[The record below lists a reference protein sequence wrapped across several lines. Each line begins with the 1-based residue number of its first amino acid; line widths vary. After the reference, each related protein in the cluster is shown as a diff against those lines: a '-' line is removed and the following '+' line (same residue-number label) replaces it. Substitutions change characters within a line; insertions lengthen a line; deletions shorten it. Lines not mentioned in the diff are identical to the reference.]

1 MKREKSYIMDIGKTD
16 YSTSVE
22 SCWVKV
28 VEMQTIMVDTNQMRK
43 AADKVLGRQSAAF
56 V

>member
-1 MKREKSYIMDIGKTD
+1 MDIGNTD
-16 YSTSVE
+16 YSTNVESNRIE
-22 SCWVKV
+22 SCWARV
-28 VEMQTIMVDTNQMRK
+28 VEMQTIMVDTNENK

>member
-1 MKREKSYIMDIGKTD
+1 MDIGKTD

-28 VEMQTIMVDTNQMRK
+28 VEMQTIMVDTNENK